1 MSSETSKSSTSSP
14 NSNGTKT
21 NRNATNNGKS
31 SSNSNTINETGNA
44 STKSVHRKNTRKQN
58 GGGIFTSR
66 IGGPVA
72 TILGAVNGF
81 IGDEIQVV
89 RKVVS
94 SIFDAASDAV
104 MGLTRGSNRVVS
116 GLRQAA
122 VGHSRR
128 NNNTRR
134 NSRRNSRKN
143 SRRNRKH

>member
-1 MSSETSKSSTSSP
+1 M
-14 NSNGTKT
+14 
-21 NRNATNNGKS
+21 NNG
-31 SSNSNTINETGNA
+31 SNIPSARKNDRKNDRKNY
-44 STKSVHRKNTRKQN
+44 RKNTRKQN

-81 IGDEIQVV
+81 IGDEIRVV
-89 RKVVS
+89 KDVVS
-94 SIFDAASDAV
+94 CIFDAASDAV